1 MYTVYFLI
9 HLSGY
14 LEEIPEIKQGIIIC
28 FVYKPRVPN
37 HPSDMISSLLLNNC
51 KLKGHNILTYLMKE
65 YSGTMKMVEAMSC
78 DSMAYFHTQDYV
90 AVEILVEAQGDR
102 WPTSQ
107 TSMVD

>member
-1 MYTVYFLI
+1 MSQLA
-9 HLSGY
+9 S
-14 LEEIPEIKQGIIIC
+14 LEEVHHAHC
-28 FVYKPRVPN
+28 FREG
-37 HPSDMISSLLLNNC
+37 DNC
-51 KLKGHNILTYLMKE
+51 TLMKE